1 MKNILAFTGLLFVVV
16 ICGNLE
22 EVEHQEELE
31 KKAKESIDNAP
42 FLK

>member
-1 MKNILAFTGLLFVVV
+1 MKNILAFIAFLFIVVL
-16 ICGNLE
+16 CGNLE

-31 KKAKESIDNAP
+31 KKAKESIANTP

>member
-1 MKNILAFTGLLFVVV
+1 MKNILAFIALFFIVV

-31 KKAKESIDNAP
+31 KKERHYGHFRGNK
-42 FLK
+42 